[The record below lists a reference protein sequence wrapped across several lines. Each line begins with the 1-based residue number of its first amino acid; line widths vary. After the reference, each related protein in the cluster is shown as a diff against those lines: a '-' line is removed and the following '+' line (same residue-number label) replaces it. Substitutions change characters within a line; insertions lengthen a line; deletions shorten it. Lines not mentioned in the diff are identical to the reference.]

1 MHSPKNGVSETISI
15 FRSHY
20 SSAAFVKFEFV
31 ENTEDLSSQLIQHFL
46 HAFRAAGCSIVHVLQ
61 VKLGTWSTHSA
72 MRTIETDA

>member
-1 MHSPKNGVSETISI
+1 M
-15 FRSHY
+15 
-20 SSAAFVKFEFV
+20 KFEFV